1 MYSGLDTL
9 HKNDEFNRMFETVY
23 ICAYKINTGA
33 AKPFLEY
40 LLYKKDTT
48 ISFPS
53 FKYINGSCLVSETME
68 LLRFLCK
75 PKNAFTEYTMFSESS
90 DLVSTPESKEADYTY
105 NGYLTMDEDLYLF
118 FDISDETITGPN
130 VWLSLIDEIIHYN
143 NICNFQIESVVSTL
157 FLNNNQ
163 LLILHDSEGIPIETP
178 VVAYSGQ
185 HESLLNFTFV
195 FGVSDIETIGNYSFT
210 DYVHS
215 IKNGGWSKTN
225 MPEIKYGKLITDN
238 EHGRYI
244 KGGIVRFALFL
255 GKNEIITNTEL
266 LTSNWSSEFDS
277 IYYNRL
283 GMPVWIV
290 SKLEQQLPLSYHYI
304 DKKSLSAT
312 FNANDVYFVL

>member
-1 MYSGLDTL
+1 MYSGLHIL
-9 HKNDEFNRMFETVY
+9 HKNESFEKMFDTVY
-23 ICAYKINTGA
+23 ICAYKINTAA
-33 AKPFLEY
+33 AKPFLQY

-48 ISFPS
+48 LSFPS
-53 FKYINGSCLVSETME
+53 FKYINGSSLVSETVT

-75 PKNAFTEYTMFSESS
+75 PKNTFTEYMRFSDPLTAE
-90 DLVSTPESKEADYTY
+90 PESTEVDYTY
-105 NGYLTMDEDLYLF
+105 SGYLTMDEDLYLF
-118 FDISDETITGPN
+118 FDISDETITGEN
-130 VWLSLIDEIIHYN
+130 LWLSLIDEIIHCN

-163 LLILHDSEGIPIETP
+163 LLILHDTDGIPIETP
-178 VVAYSGQ
+178 TVAYSGQ

-266 LTSNWSSEFDS
+266 LTSNWSSEFD

-290 SKLEQQLPLSYHYI
+290 HKLEQQVPLSYHYI

>member
-1 MYSGLDTL
+1 MYSGLHIL
-9 HKNDEFNRMFETVY
+9 HKNESFERMFDTVY
-23 ICAYKINTGA
+23 ICAYKINAAA
-33 AKPFLEY
+33 AKPFLQY

-48 ISFPS
+48 LSFPS
-53 FKYINGSCLVSETME
+53 FKYINGSSLVSETMT

-75 PKNAFTEYTMFSESS
+75 PKNTFTEYLRFSDPLTAE
-90 DLVSTPESKEADYTY
+90 PESTEVDYMY
-105 NGYLTMDEDLYLF
+105 SGYLTMDEDLYLF
-118 FDISDETITGPN
+118 FDISDETITGEN
-130 VWLSLIDEIIHYN
+130 LWLSLIDEIIHCN

-163 LLILHDSEGIPIETP
+163 LLILHDTDGTPIETP
-178 VVAYSGQ
+178 TVAYSGQ

-290 SKLEQQLPLSYHYI
+290 HKLEQQVPLSYHYI